1 MDFKI
6 KVGSSFSNTTTKEE
20 NKLSTGN
27 KLKEKIIKIL
37 NSIIHGLL
45 NLDKIQIE
53 ETVFKS
59 VSLFNKLKP

>member
-6 KVGSSFSNTTTKEE
+6 KVGLSFSNTITKEE

-27 KLKEKIIKIL
+27 KLKEKIIKTL

-59 VSLFNKLKP
+59 VSLFNKLRP